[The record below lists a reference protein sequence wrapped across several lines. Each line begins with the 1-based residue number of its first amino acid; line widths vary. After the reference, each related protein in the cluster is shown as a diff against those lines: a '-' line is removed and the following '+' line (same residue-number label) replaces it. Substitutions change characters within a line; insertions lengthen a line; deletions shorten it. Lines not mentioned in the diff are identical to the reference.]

1 MLRSGKGSV
10 YETDGDSV
18 SEEHH
23 SHRLFGDKRY
33 WLRIINRL
41 GIGSILFGWG
51 TLLALK
57 EFGFLAKDISTL
69 PYLLMTFGMVLV
81 FGGLYRLHAQQQAAQ
96 L

>member
-1 MLRSGKGSV
+1 
-10 YETDGDSV
+10 V

-23 SHRLFGDKRY
+23 GYRLSEGRRY
-33 WLRIINRL
+33 WLRVFNRL

-51 TLLALK
+51 TLLALR

-69 PYLLMTFGMVLV
+69 PYLLTTFGMLLV
-81 FGGLYRLHAQQQAAQ
+81 FGGLYRLHGRQKTAQ